1 MRLYFETPAGRRL
14 AIDTARQEYCTGA
27 DIAGKH
33 RFIWLDSEKDLSII
47 ESEIEFCGWNY
58 CPAWTI
64 ERPADVGAAITDPFY
79 RPPRARDT
87 RKTETGA
94 AARTADGETALKKY
108 VLCELAEP
116 LNGYTHN
123 LQIWTSTDGG
133 QNFYYCGNGF
143 YFRSGAEAIA
153 YREYL
158 EGGAADPAQEGG
170 A

>member
-14 AIDTARQEYCTGA
+14 AIDTNRQEYCTGA

-64 ERPADVGAAITDPFY
+64 DSPADAGAAITDPFY
-79 RPPRARDT
+79 RPPRAGDT
-87 RKTETGA
+87 RGAETGA
-94 AARTADGETALKKY
+94 AAGFADKKTALKKY
-108 VLCELAEP
+108 VLCKLPEP

-133 QNFYYCGNGF
+133 SNFYYCGNGY
-143 YFRSGAEAIA
+143 YFRSEAEAIA
-153 YREYL
+153 YRGFL
-158 EGGAADPAQEGG
+158 KGGAADPEQEGG

>member
-1 MRLYFETPAGRRL
+1 MRLYFETPDGRRL
-14 AIDTARQEYCTGA
+14 AIDTGRQEYCTGK

-33 RFIWLDSEKDLSII
+33 RFIWLDSKTDLEII

-64 ERPADVGAAITDPFY
+64 ESPAGA
-79 RPPRARDT
+79 
-87 RKTETGA
+87 GA
-94 AARTADGETALKKY
+94 AARTADTETEMKKY
-108 VLCELAEP
+108 VLCELPEP

-123 LQIWTSTDGG
+123 LQIWISTDGG

-143 YFRSGAEAIA
+143 YFRSGAEAIT